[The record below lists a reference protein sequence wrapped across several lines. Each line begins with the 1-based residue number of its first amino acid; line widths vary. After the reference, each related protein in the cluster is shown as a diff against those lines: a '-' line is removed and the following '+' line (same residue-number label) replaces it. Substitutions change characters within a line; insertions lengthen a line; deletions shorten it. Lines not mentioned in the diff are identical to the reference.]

1 MITDSCEKHKKIQV
15 MRFYRV
21 ARLLFTAMQTAQ
33 KNPCTRK
40 YLELSPKRLD
50 FSAEKMYYH
59 GILVKYSGKGYFLK
73 ELSFSEFCMLREL
86 RFMLESG
93 IIKKLIEKSSDEE
106 LQQLLDTVDANW
118 NGYPEN
124 LAFHFRLAEMTKN
137 VLVEQEI
144 KNIFNR
150 FIRQRTLEDQ
160 HFDITES
167 HRSIVK
173 ALLARD
179 EKLALKCLKD
189 DLIPPHD
196 EMIWT

>member
-1 MITDSCEKHKKIQV
+1 MSQLKLNYALERIHADIAAERFSFDEIINEKTL
-15 MRFYRV
+15 
-21 ARLLFTAMQTAQ
+21 A
-33 KNPCTRK
+33 
-40 YLELSPKRLD
+40 
-50 FSAEKMYYH
+50 AEYGVSKTPVREALNILCH
-59 GILVKYSGKGYFLK
+59 QGILVKYSGKGYFLK

-106 LQQLLDTVDANW
+106 LQQLLDTVDANL

>member
-1 MITDSCEKHKKIQV
+1 MSQLKLNYALERIHADIAAERFSFDEIINEKTL
-15 MRFYRV
+15 
-21 ARLLFTAMQTAQ
+21 A
-33 KNPCTRK
+33 
-40 YLELSPKRLD
+40 
-50 FSAEKMYYH
+50 AEYGVSKTPVREALNILCH
-59 GILVKYSGKGYFLK
+59 QGILVKYSGKGYFLK